1 MHFRHLSP
9 AKKNLFTISF
19 ILYLLLILL
28 NNYISFLIL
37 FNTENKRGPT
47 KGVLLKE
54 NVSLFLNHLF
64 VH

>member
-9 AKKNLFTISF
+9 AKKNLFTILF
-19 ILYLLLILL
+19 ILYLLLT
-28 NNYISFLIL
+28 FLIL